1 MMQPKPKKSTAPKKP
16 VQKKKS
22 NSPVDMYKNMVD
34 PATGKKGT
42 MGGEGTRPPFEKG
55 DLPVKSATLPKR
67 TYVGGKPAK
76 NGKTMMKAKNGK
88 SFPDLNKDGKITKA
102 DILKGRGV
110 IAKKGASIKKAQDG
124 VKTIGPNK
132 YAKEQVINKDKKKA
146 YVATNTGTVHSIDN
160 KRMQTIDTTG
170 YSKGKPTYELKE
182 KGKSKTINRKDV
194 KPLLKNMKKNA
205 SMKTGGKMTKC
216 KYGCK

>member
-1 MMQPKPKKSTAPKKP
+1 MQPKPKKSTAPKKP

-76 NGKTMMKAKNGK
+76 NGKVIKAKNGK
-88 SFPDLNKDGKITKA
+88 SFPDLNKDGKITRA

-110 IAKKGASIKKAQDG
+110 IAKKGAVIKKAQDG
-124 VKTIGPNK
+124 AKVDAKKYLEESKKRVKKIVTPLRKAEIKKG
-132 YAKEQVINKDKKKA
+132 INTYEDYLNSKVKDKKK
-146 YVATNTGTVHSIDN
+146 
-160 KRMQTIDTTG
+160 M
-170 YSKGKPTYELKE
+170 
-182 KGKSKTINRKDV
+182 KSGGS
-194 KPLLKNMKKNA
+194 MKKCR
-205 SMKTGGKMTKC
+205 G
-216 KYGCK
+216 GCK

>member
-1 MMQPKPKKSTAPKKP
+1 MIQQPKPKKGTAVKKP
-16 VQKKKS
+16 VKKQKRS
-22 NSPVDMYKNMVD
+22 DNPVDMYKDFLD

-76 NGKTMMKAKNGK
+76 NGKVIKKAKNGK

-110 IAKKGASIKKAQDG
+110 IAK
-124 VKTIGPNK
+124 
-132 YAKEQVINKDKKKA
+132 
-146 YVATNTGTVHSIDN
+146 TGTSI
-160 KRMQTIDTTG
+160 
-170 YSKGKPTYELKE
+170 P
-182 KGKSKTINRKDV
+182 
-194 KPLLKNMKKNA
+194 KKNSVSRNVSNLNKA
-205 SMKTGGKMTKC
+205 KSGTSVKKC

>member
-1 MMQPKPKKSTAPKKP
+1 MQPKPKKSTATKKP

-42 MGGEGTRPPFEKG
+42 MGGEGTRPPF
-55 DLPVKSATLPKR
+55 TLEERKKMPK
-67 TYVGGKPAK
+67 VGSMGSAK
-76 NGKTMMKAKNGK
+76 NGKTMMKAKNGAK
-88 SFPDLNKDGKITKA
+88 FPDLNKDGKITKA

-110 IAKKGASIKKAQDG
+110 IAKKGATIKKAQNG